1 MNSKYIHLAAY
12 LSEENRTKGGGVVL
26 NMPKITLKQIFN
38 P

>member
-1 MNSKYIHLAAY
+1 MTSKYSHFSAY
-12 LSEENRTKGGGVVL
+12 LSEENRTEGGGVVL